1 MNESDML
8 QWLEDLEE
16 IPPEEDAELADLPD
30 SFLWRHP
37 LNQMT
42 ALSDPPS
49 LGLPVFRGAIFSGPV
64 GNGKHTL
71 AHALLATLWRRRYI
85 ERNQVSL
92 FWLTPDQLPE
102 GLDAAEAAELMGIL
116 FENLSKPD
124 ENIRFG
130 VIVLDRPEYY
140 PHVQVLMSRVAREVA
155 DLEGQNAV
163 ICITED
169 ESVVPSAMRG
179 PLMLCRC
186 PNPGPRQRRMIL
198 ETGLRWMTPSQQTI
212 TLSPEGITVEELTA
226 RTDGRSCAE
235 LQALLL
241 MLRSEAVSSD
251 VGEERSVSIP
261 LPQELIL
268 DMLELYEQAAI
279 SAKAPMVIQTVPAQP
294 VDGSVNPSLDLNT
307 PPVQKM
313 PEDMDESEYLS
324 HLHGCLNN

>member
-1 MNESDML
+1 
-8 QWLEDLEE
+8 
-16 IPPEEDAELADLPD
+16 
-30 SFLWRHP
+30 
-37 LNQMT
+37 
-42 ALSDPPS
+42 
-49 LGLPVFRGAIFSGPV
+49 
-64 GNGKHTL
+64 
-71 AHALLATLWRRRYI
+71 
-85 ERNQVSL
+85 
-92 FWLTPDQLPE
+92 
-102 GLDAAEAAELMGIL
+102 
-116 FENLSKPD
+116 
-124 ENIRFG
+124 
-130 VIVLDRPEYY
+130 
-140 PHVQVLMSRVAREVA
+140 MSRVAREVA

-241 MLRSEAVSSD
+241 MLRSEVVSSD

-261 LPQELIL
+261 LSQELIL